1 MPKKQKQSKYYE
13 QYFQIFTYFNN
24 LWNKIIRK
32 HVFKVKVENQP
43 KVQDVKI
50 TNPQA
55 PQSSLKV
62 SNFEQVEQALNK
74 NVIDIIKFLEKKM
87 EELKVEPTDNSDI
100 LKSLKGIRKELKVKD
115 LTPNVIKR
123 LEDVKKA
130 ISKLDIKFDLSGLE
144 ERLDVSQGL
153 LESLKNYTEYDEWKV
168 KINGKQM
175 EELVNAMGKQW
186 ISASGTGIIKDGSGN
201 PYSSTNKLPVEATL
215 EIGDIEIGAVELKD
229 GDSDTRADIESDGTK
244 NALFVQANNDSL
256 GVQQVQSNS
265 SNIATETTLGLI
277 KDTDGIKQITDAV
290 TVEQATAASLKALVN
305 PNFLVFNDTETISV
319 DLEPS
324 GSAVQI
330 FDGTSTSNPDN
341 QLATFIII
349 SNCGDDEIY
358 IYNTSSAGPTVFFK
372 RIASGESWEFPLGYT
387 SGTANDLYA
396 ERASGTGDVIVTTY
410 KDN

>member
-277 KDTDGIKQITDAV
+277 KDTDGIKKITDAV

-305 PNFLVFNDTETISV
+305 PNYLVLDNNQVTSV
-319 DLEPS
+319 DD
-324 GSAVQI
+324 AQQTI
-330 FDGTSTSNPDN
+330 FDASSAADAVF
-341 QLATFIII
+341 LIVA
-349 SNCGDDEIY
+349 NCGDDEIY
-358 IYNTSSAGPTVFFK
+358 IYNDADAFSDLFFK
-372 RIASGESWEFPLGYT
+372 RIASGESWEFPIGYT
-387 SGTANDLYA
+387 GDTTNDLYA
-396 ERASGTGDVIVTTY
+396 MRATDQANDNVVVTTY

>member
-74 NVIDIIKFLEKKM
+74 NVIDIIKFLEKK
-87 EELKVEPTDNSDI
+87 VEPTDNSDI

-144 ERLDVSQGL
+144 KRLDVSQGL

-305 PNFLVFNDTETISV
+305 PNYLVFNATTTISA
-319 DLEPS
+319 L
-324 GSAVQI
+324 GTTAAII
-330 FDGTSTSNPDN
+330 FDASSESTPDN

>member
-1 MPKKQKQSKYYE
+1 MNKEKLKQLNNVLEGKDLPKE
-13 QYFQIFTYFNN
+13 
-24 LWNKIIRK
+24 NKVAIYKEEI
-32 HVFKVKVENQP
+32 V
-43 KVQDVKI
+43 I
-50 TNPQA
+50 ALT
-55 PQSSLKV
+55 SLKK
-62 SNFEQVEQALNK
+62 EIAKNK
-74 NVIDIIKFLEKKM
+74 NKDIIEK
-87 EELKVEPTDNSDI
+87 LDKVIN
-100 LKSLKGIRKELKVKD
+100 KVKD
-115 LTPNVIKR
+115 NKPEVGLKKLIDDNKEIKS
-123 LEDVKKA
+123 LLG
-130 ISKLDIKFDLSGLE
+130 KLDKEHPKEFKVNNINEVLLKLNELKTIEQPKWYKQFDILGFFEKLKN
-144 ERLDVSQGL
+144 L
-153 LESLKNYTEYDEWKV
+153 LEYFSKKTYKTTIENKKPVKVLYVDEK
-168 KINGKQM
+168 GKPKEM
-175 EELVNAMGKQW
+175 VNRVQIPLGAG
-186 ISASGTGIIKDGSGN
+186 GTSNKTKLLDKDGN
-201 PYSSTNKLPVEATL
+201 YIDNNNRLPVDATL
-215 EIGDIEIGAVELKD
+215 TVSDIEIGAVELKD
-229 GDSDTRADIESDGTK
+229 GDTDTRADIESDGTK

-305 PNFLVFNDTETISV
+305 PNYLVFNATTTISA
-319 DLEPS
+319 L
-324 GSAVQI
+324 GATAAII
-330 FDGTSTSNPDN
+330 FDASSESTPDN

>member
-74 NVIDIIKFLEKKM
+74 NVIDIIKFLEKK
-87 EELKVEPTDNSDI
+87 VEPTDNSDI

-144 ERLDVSQGL
+144 KRLDVSQGL

-229 GDSDTRADIESDGTK
+229 GDTDTRADIESDGTK

-305 PNFLVFNDTETISV
+305 PNYLVFNATTTISA
-319 DLEPS
+319 L
-324 GSAVQI
+324 GTTAAII
-330 FDGTSTSNPDN
+330 FDASSESTPDN

>member
-1 MPKKQKQSKYYE
+1 MSKKQKQSKYYE

-74 NVIDIIKFLEKKM
+74 NVIDIIKFLEKK
-87 EELKVEPTDNSDI
+87 VEPTDNSDI

-144 ERLDVSQGL
+144 KRLDVSQGL

-277 KDTDGIKQITDAV
+277 KDTDGIKKITDAV

-305 PNFLVFNDTETISV
+305 PNYLVFNATTTISA
-319 DLEPS
+319 L
-324 GSAVQI
+324 GTTAAII
-330 FDGTSTSNPDN
+330 FDASSESTPDN

-358 IYNTSSAGPTVFFK
+358 IYNTTSVTSTLFFK
-372 RIASGESWEFPLGYT
+372 RIASGESWEFPIGYT

>member
-277 KDTDGIKQITDAV
+277 KDTDGIKQIIDAV

-305 PNFLVFNDTETISV
+305 PNYLVFDSTAGV
-319 DLEPS
+319 
-324 GSAVQI
+324 AVAAGLAIRI
-330 FDGTSTSNPDN
+330 FDASTHAN
-341 QLATFIII
+341 ATFVVVA
-349 SNCGDDEIY
+349 NCGTDEIY
-358 IYNTSSAGPTVFFK
+358 VHTENDVSSIKFTK
-372 RIASGESWEFPLGYT
+372 RIASGESWEFPIGNT
-387 SGTANDLYA
+387 GDGANDLYS
-396 ERASGTGDVIVTTY
+396 ERATGTGNVQITVY

>member
-144 ERLDVSQGL
+144 KRLDVSQGL

-229 GDSDTRADIESDGTK
+229 GDTDTRADIESDGTK

-305 PNFLVFNDTETISV
+305 PNYLVLGGNTTISV
-319 DLEPS
+319 DDAQQTIFTAS
-324 GSAVQI
+324 SAA
-330 FDGTSTSNPDN
+330 D
-341 QLATFIII
+341 ATFIII

-358 IYNTSSAGPTVFFK
+358 IYNTTSVTSTLFFK
-372 RIASGESWEFPLGYT
+372 RIASGESWEFPIGYT
-387 SGTANDLYA
+387 SDTANDLYA
-396 ERASGTGDVIVTTY
+396 IRASAQTNDAVVVTWF

>member
-74 NVIDIIKFLEKKM
+74 NVIDIIKFLEKK
-87 EELKVEPTDNSDI
+87 VEPTDNSDI

-144 ERLDVSQGL
+144 KRLDVSQGL

-305 PNFLVFNDTETISV
+305 PNFLVFNATTTISA
-319 DLEPS
+319 L
-324 GSAVQI
+324 GTTAAII
-330 FDGTSTSNPDN
+330 FDASSESTPDN

>member
-244 NALFVQANNDSL
+244 NALFVQANDDSMGTQKIKNAKESSASSNTKVTVGNTPTTVIASNSDRRFVVIVNDSDEDVYL
-256 GVQQVQSNS
+256 NLS
-265 SNIATETTLGLI
+265 ATAVINE
-277 KDTDGIKQITDAV
+277 GIRINANGGSYIEDIYTGAISGICASGGKNV
-290 TVEQATAASLKALVN
+290 TV
-305 PNFLVFNDTETISV
+305 
-319 DLEPS
+319 
-324 GSAVQI
+324 
-330 FDGTSTSNPDN
+330 
-341 QLATFIII
+341 
-349 SNCGDDEIY
+349 
-358 IYNTSSAGPTVFFK
+358 
-372 RIASGESWEFPLGYT
+372 
-387 SGTANDLYA
+387 A
-396 ERASGTGDVIVTTY
+396 EV
-410 KDN
+410 

>member
-277 KDTDGIKQITDAV
+277 KDTDGIKKITDAV

-305 PNFLVFNDTETISV
+305 PNYLVLDNNQVTSV
-319 DLEPS
+319 DD
-324 GSAVQI
+324 AQQTI
-330 FDGTSTSNPDN
+330 FDASSAADAVF
-341 QLATFIII
+341 LIVA
-349 SNCGDDEIY
+349 NCGDDEIY
-358 IYNTSSAGPTVFFK
+358 IYNTTSVTSTLFFK
-372 RIASGESWEFPLGYT
+372 RIASGESWEFPIGYT
-387 SGTANDLYA
+387 SDTANDLYA
-396 ERASGTGDVIVTTY
+396 IRASAQGNNSVVVTWF

>member
-24 LWNKIIRK
+24 LWNKVVRK

-43 KVQDVKI
+43 KVQDVKV
-50 TNPQA
+50 T
-55 PQSSLKV
+55 
-62 SNFEQVEQALNK
+62 NFEQVEQALNK
-74 NVIDIIKFLEKKM
+74 NVIDIIKFLEK
-87 EELKVEPTDNSDI
+87 KVEPTDNSDI

-144 ERLDVSQGL
+144 KRLDVSQGL

-229 GDSDTRADIESDGTK
+229 GDTDTRADIESDGTK

-277 KDTDGIKQITDAV
+277 KDTDGIKKITDAV

-305 PNFLVFNDTETISV
+305 PNYLV
-319 DLEPS
+319 L
-324 GSAVQI
+324 
-330 FDGTSTSNPDN
+330 DN
-341 QLATFIII
+341 NQEMMHNKQYLLLLQQQMQYF
-349 SNCGDDEIY
+349 
-358 IYNTSSAGPTVFFK
+358 
-372 RIASGESWEFPLGYT
+372 
-387 SGTANDLYA
+387 
-396 ERASGTGDVIVTTY
+396 
-410 KDN
+410 

>member
-277 KDTDGIKQITDAV
+277 KDTDGIKKITDAV

-305 PNFLVFNDTETISV
+305 PNYLVLDNNQVTSV
-319 DLEPS
+319 DD
-324 GSAVQI
+324 AQQTI
-330 FDGTSTSNPDN
+330 FDASSAADAVF
-341 QLATFIII
+341 LIVA
-349 SNCGDDEIY
+349 NCGDDEIY
-358 IYNTSSAGPTVFFK
+358 IYNTTSVTSTLFFK
-372 RIASGESWEFPLGYT
+372 RIASGESWEFPIGYT
-387 SGTANDLYA
+387 SDTANDLYA
-396 ERASGTGDVIVTTY
+396 IRASVQGNNSVVVTWF

>member
-24 LWNKIIRK
+24 LWNKVVRK

-43 KVQDVKI
+43 KVQDVKV

-55 PQSSLKV
+55 PQTSLEI
-62 SNFEQVEQALNK
+62 SNLEKLEKAFDK
-74 NVIDIIKFLEKKM
+74 NSVDIIKVLEKQII
-87 EELKVEPTDNSDI
+87 ELKTEQDNSDI
-100 LKSLKGIRKELKVKD
+100 VKKLGELKKELKVKD
-115 LTPNVIKR
+115 LTPDVIKR
-123 LEDVKKA
+123 LENIGKA
-130 ISKLDIKFDLSGLE
+130 ITNIDTKTDLSSLE
-144 ERLDVSQGL
+144 KH
-153 LESLKNYTEYDEWKV
+153 LEASYALIDSLKHYTEYDEWKV

-215 EIGDIEIGAVELKD
+215 EVGDIEIGAVELKD

-244 NALFVQANNDSL
+244 NALFVQANDDSL

-277 KDTDGIKQITDAV
+277 KDTDGIKKITDAV
-290 TVEQATAASLKALVN
+290 TVAQTTASSLKALVN
-305 PNFLVFNDTETISV
+305 PNYLVIGGSTTTSV
-319 DLEPS
+319 DDS
-324 GSAVQI
+324 QQQI
-330 FDGTSTSNPDN
+330 FDASSETD
-341 QLATFIII
+341 ATFIII

-358 IYNTSSAGPTVFFK
+358 IYNTTGVLSTLFFK
-372 RIASGESWEFPLGYT
+372 RIASGESWEFPIGYT
-387 SGTANDLYA
+387 GDTTNDLYA
-396 ERASGTGDVIVTTY
+396 MRATDQTDDNVVVTTY